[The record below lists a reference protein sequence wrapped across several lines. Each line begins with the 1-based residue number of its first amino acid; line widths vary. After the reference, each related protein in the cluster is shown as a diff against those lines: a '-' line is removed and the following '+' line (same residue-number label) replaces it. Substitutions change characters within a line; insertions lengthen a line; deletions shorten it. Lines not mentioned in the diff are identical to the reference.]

1 MKDLPDTKAK
11 KALEQLKLEI
21 ANEFDAKLT
30 DEEKTDGTMVRSL
43 VNRAKK
49 KNSKTE

>member
-1 MKDLPDTKAK
+1 MTKIPDTKAK

-30 DEEKTDGTMVRSL
+30 DEEKTDGTMVRNL
-43 VNRAKK
+43 VNRAEK
-49 KNSKTE
+49 KNSELE